1 MNKKLVKN
9 LKKMKNQSKI
19 ITSFLISIFLFSNI
33 IFVEEIRF
41 QDDNANSKGLS
52 ENQTLIAPE
61 PSGDLY
67 VIVSPGSAS
76 KTYGNTQTF
85 TYSLSDML
93 EGYSGEWWIK
103 IDGGPWV
110 SQGTWT
116 LIWENGMGT
125 YYNVSNYTTSSD
137 LSCGNHDVHARFY
150 SLDNADEYKD
160 ATIKIVPPVPT
171 DVETN
176 DNPCYNGSALITWTK
191 SSEATN
197 YQLYN
202 ASTFDGEYTKIGSEL
217 GDVSSANVYEI
228 SERNQ
233 YYKISA
239 GNNFVWSA
247 LSTSFAQVNWLAPE
261 TPTIISPINQTVY
274 TQEPISVIRDPVGS
288 YVDEFDWEISIDG
301 GTYTDWSTNSSDTLS
316 YDPAEGDHTYQFR
329 LRVRNVNFGIWT
341 DYCYSGIVTL
351 STSLV
356 PLNIQTSESIC
367 YNGSVIISWDTVSE
381 AINYTLYEA
390 TTVDGEYAPIITGIL
405 ETSINVSKTTNETL
419 YFKVKAI
426 NEVGESDFSDYVSV
440 SWSVPESPTITSP
453 ITEVVEYL
461 PSFSVT
467 RDSVES
473 YVDEY
478 DWETS
483 IDGGV
488 YANWSTGELNTLTY
502 DTIEGNHTYQ
512 FRLRVRNSDFGI
524 WSDYGYSGILTIIEA
539 DVYTNGTWQNLIEGI
554 NTLQCDDESN
564 QIWMLVMVA
573 CLDVTQIRLTYFES
587 NPTSIGDPDNLD
599 LNYFYLLEV
608 EDISKIQSV
617 SVTFY
622 FGDANLS
629 SEQLSNMSMYQH
641 NTSSWFKPNQI
652 QRKEFNSI
660 FIIGIDVNTYYALG
674 IDLSSTGTPDPTSFN
689 IPGYDL
695 PVMLGFMTVVIVFLK
710 RYRGKFKK

>member
-1 MNKKLVKN
+1 
-9 LKKMKNQSKI
+9 MKNPSKI

-61 PSGDLY
+61 PSGDLS

-76 KTYGNTQTF
+76 KTHGSNQTF
-85 TYSLSDML
+85 SYSLSDML

-103 IDGGPWV
+103 IDGGPWD

-125 YYNVSNYTTSSD
+125 YYNVSYYTTSSD
-137 LSCGNHDVHARFY
+137 LSCGNHVVHARFF
-150 SLDNADEYKD
+150 SLDNADITKD
-160 ATIKIVPPVPT
+160 ATIKIVPSVPT

-202 ASTFDGEYTKIGSEL
+202 ASTSDGTYTAIGSEL
-217 GDVSSANVYEI
+217 GDVSSAYVYEI
-228 SERNQ
+228 SERTQ

-239 GNNFVWSA
+239 GNNFVWSEP
-247 LSTSFAQVNWLAPE
+247 STSFAQVNWLAPE
-261 TPTIISPINQTVY
+261 TPTITSPITQTVY
-274 TQEPISVIRDPVGS
+274 TQESISVIRDSVET
-288 YVDEFDWEISIDG
+288 YVDGFDWEISDG
-301 GTYTDWSTNSSDTLS
+301 GAYTDWSTNSSDTLS

-329 LRVRNVNFGIWT
+329 LRVRNVNFGVWT

-351 STSLV
+351 STSSV

-381 AINYTLYEA
+381 ATNYTLYEA
-390 TTVDGEYAPIITGIL
+390 TTVDGEYAAIITGIL

-440 SWSVPESPTITSP
+440 SWSAPESPTITSP
-453 ITEVVEYL
+453 ITEVVDYQ

-488 YANWSTGELNTLTY
+488 YVNWSTGELNTLTY

-587 NPTSIGDPDNLD
+587 NLTSIGDPNNLD

-641 NTSSWFKPNQI
+641 NTSSWFKPHQI
-652 QRKEFNSI
+652 QRKELNSI

-674 IDLSSTGTPDPTSFN
+674 IDLSSSVTPDPTSFN

-695 PVMLGFMTVVIVFLK
+695 PIMLGFMTVVIVFLN

>member
-1 MNKKLVKN
+1 
-9 LKKMKNQSKI
+9 MKNQSKI

-85 TYSLSDML
+85 SYSLSDML
-93 EGYSGEWWIK
+93 EGYSGEWWIA
-103 IDGGPWV
+103 IDGGAWV

-125 YYNVSNYTTSSD
+125 YYNVTYYTTSSD
-137 LSCGNHDVHARFY
+137 LSCGNHVVHARFY
-150 SLDNADEYKD
+150 SLGNADEYKD
-160 ATIKIVPPVPT
+160 ATIEIVPSVPT
-171 DVETN
+171 DVNTN
-176 DNPCYNGSALITWTK
+176 DNPCYNGTALITWTK

-197 YQLYN
+197 YQLYEAD
-202 ASTFDGEYTKIGSEL
+202 ASDGLYSEIGSEL
-217 GDVSSANVYEI
+217 GDVSSASVLKH
-228 SERNQ
+228 SEQ
-233 YYKISA
+233 TKFYKVSA

-247 LSTSFAQVNWLAPE
+247 NSTSFAQVTWLKPE
-261 TPTIISPINQTVY
+261 TPTITSPITQTKY
-274 TQEPISVIRDPVGS
+274 TQEPISVIRDPVES

-301 GTYTDWSTNSSDTLS
+301 GVYTDWNTSTLDTVI
-316 YDPAEGDHTYQFR
+316 YDPAGGNHTCQFG
-329 LRVRNVNFGIWT
+329 LRVRNINFGVWT
-341 DYCYSGIVTL
+341 EYCYSGIVTL
-351 STSLV
+351 STSSV

-381 AINYTLYEA
+381 ATNYTLYEA
-390 TTVDGEYAPIITGIL
+390 TTVDGEYAAIITGIL
-405 ETSINVSKTTNETL
+405 ETSTNVSKTTNETL

-440 SWSVPESPTITSP
+440 SWSAPETPTITSP
-453 ITEVVEYL
+453 ITEVVDYR
-461 PSFSVT
+461 PSFSVI

-483 IDGGV
+483 IDGGAYV
-488 YANWSTGELNTLTY
+488 NWSTGELNTLTY

-554 NTLQCDDESN
+554 NTVLCDDESN

-587 NPTSIGDPDNLD
+587 NPTSIGDPNNLD

-629 SEQLSNMSMYQH
+629 SEQLSNMSMYQY
-641 NTSSWFKPNQI
+641 NTSSWFKPHQI
-652 QRKEFNSI
+652 QRKELNSI

-674 IDLSSTGTPDPTSFN
+674 IDLSSSVTPDPTSFN
-689 IPGYDL
+689 ILGYDL
-695 PVMLGFMTVVIVFLK
+695 PIMLGFMTVVIVFLN